1 MTKNQLS
8 HKQDIEISTVNILPK
23 IKIHETEKDTG
34 GKGEKKLID
43 GKRILLRGILRCV
56 TTSA

>member
-8 HKQDIEISTVNILPK
+8 HKQVIEISTVNILPK

-34 GKGEKKLID
+34 GKGEKNWLMAKEYFYEESSD
-43 GKRILLRGILRCV
+43 
-56 TTSA
+56 A